1 MLWTAVLK
9 AGAKSSAKWL
19 GKGAKATAE
28 TVGKTVIHPTE
39 TLKGAGTAL
48 KTAAVGGGLGYV
60 GWKKITTDD
69 SVVGIVSDAIVG
81 EKTTQAVSDT
91 IHGAVEGMKDLKDS
105 VGNMTDI
112 VATTM
117 GNVDEKMNGVST
129 FLGEMTSGNGGE
141 MMSGFLGNVA
151 HGNVS
156 GLSIA
161 GLVMSAFLLF
171 GRFGW
176 MAKIAG
182 ALMAMTMIGNNSRR
196 SIPLPVSTGNSVAQV
211 IPEQPQIQI
220 APQQEEEQIHRSR
233 R

>member
-1 MLWTAVLK
+1 MSWTAVLK

-28 TVGKTVIHPTE
+28 TVGKTVLHPTE

-48 KTAAVGGGLGYV
+48 KTAAVGGSLGYV

-69 SVVGIVSDAIVG
+69 SVVGIVSDALVG
-81 EKTTQAVSDT
+81 EKTTQKVSDT
-91 IHGAVEGMKDLKDS
+91 VQGAVDGMKDLKDS
-105 VGNMTDI
+105 VSNMSES
-112 VATTM
+112 VSTTM
-117 GNVDEKMNGVST
+117 GSVDSKMSGVST
-129 FLGEMTSGNGGE
+129 FISEMTSGGGGE

-151 HGNVS
+151 QGNVS

-161 GLVMSAFLLF
+161 GLALSAFLLF

-176 MAKIAG
+176 MGKIAG
-182 ALMAMTMIGNNSRR
+182 ALMAMTMIGNNSKR
-196 SIPLPVSTGNSVAQV
+196 SIPIPVSRDLAVAQA
-211 IPEQPQIQI
+211 ETATQPQIRM
-220 APQQEEEQIHRSR
+220 PQEEEQIHRSR